1 MSKRQLFH
9 GRVVK
14 TAVFITVTASLAI
27 AQTRVTVPKNKYTP
41 AQDVE
46 LGQQAAKEVEQQLPL
61 LRDDGIASFVDRIG
75 RRLVQV
81 TSPELQ
87 HREFQYS
94 FKVINV
100 REINAFAL
108 PGGPMYINRG
118 MMQAASVEGEVAGVM
133 AHELSHVILRHGTAG
148 ATKQQPFAIGTIAG
162 AIAGAI
168 IGGRVGQVVAQ
179 GTQFGLGTYFLR
191 YSREYEKQA
200 DLLGVQLMARAG
212 YDPLDL
218 MHMFQTIE
226 KQGGGGGPQF
236 LSDHPNP
243 GNREAYIEQEASHL
257 QIEGKA
263 GDSRGFAR
271 VQDRL
276 RSMSPAPTTEQ
287 VTRQG
292 KQAPTTSGQPAPEA
306 RNIGTRVAPPSSR
319 SKTYTEGN
327 LFRVTVPENWRENA
341 TASSVRFAPDG
352 AYGQVQGHAVFTH
365 GVEIG
370 FTRNEIHSL
379 QEATQEFIDALAQ
392 SNPTLRAAGGLQNM
406 KLSGRNGLVTTLN
419 NVSEV
424 TGRKEA
430 VTVFTTLLRDG
441 NLFYCIAVA
450 PQDEYQAYQRSFQR
464 VAQSIRLTDES

>member
-1 MSKRQLFH
+1 MSKRQLFPD
-9 GRVVK
+9 RILRA
-14 TAVFITVTASLAI
+14 AVFLTLSTSLAI
-27 AQTRVTVPKNKYTP
+27 AQTPVTAPKNKYTP

-46 LGQQAAKEVEQQLPL
+46 LGQQAAQEVEKQLPL
-61 LRDDGIASFVDRIG
+61 LRDDSIESFVDRIG

-81 TSPELQ
+81 TPPELQ

-118 MMQAASVEGEVAGVM
+118 MIQAAAVEGEVAGVM

-148 ATKQQPFAIGTIAG
+148 ATKAQPFEIGAVAG
-162 AIAGAI
+162 AIVGAI
-168 IGGRVGQVVAQ
+168 IGGNVGEVVSQ

-226 KQGGGGGPQF
+226 KQGGGGVPQF

-243 GNREAYIEQEASHL
+243 GNREAYIKQEASQL
-257 QIEGKA
+257 RIEGQA
-263 GDSRGFAR
+263 GDSREFAR

-287 VTRQG
+287 ATRQS
-292 KQAPTTSGQPAPEA
+292 KQTPTRSGQPAPDV

-319 SKTYTEGN
+319 YKNYTEGN
-327 LFRVTVPENWRENA
+327 LFRISVPDNWKEVA
-341 TASSVRFAPDG
+341 TSSSVKFVPDG
-352 AYGQVQGHAVFTH
+352 AYGQVQGHTVFTH
-365 GVEIG
+365 GVELG

-379 QEATQEFIDALAQ
+379 QEATQEFIDGLSQ
-392 SNPTLRAAGGLQNM
+392 SNPSLRATGGLQNT
-406 KLSGRNGLVTTLN
+406 KLSGRNGFMAILTN
-419 NVSEV
+419 ASEV
-424 TGRKEA
+424 TGRGER
-430 VTVFTTLLRDG
+430 VTVFTTLLRDN

-450 PQDEYQAYQRSFQR
+450 PQDEYQAYERSFQR
-464 VAQSIRLTDES
+464 VTQSIRLTD